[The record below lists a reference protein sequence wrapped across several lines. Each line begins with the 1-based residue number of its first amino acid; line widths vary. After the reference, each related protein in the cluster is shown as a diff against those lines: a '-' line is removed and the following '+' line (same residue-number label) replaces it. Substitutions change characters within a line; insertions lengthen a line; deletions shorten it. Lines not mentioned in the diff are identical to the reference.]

1 MADIGPITAKV
12 VATSAGMAGG
22 LSDAEK
28 KLKASTSK
36 MADQAK
42 KDGAAA
48 GKGFASALTQGL
60 VIAGGMKLFDLGAA
74 GLRTVVDL
82 FTGGAARMAEVGKAA
97 RQAGADVAGF
107 QVIVEALGNDLPTAV
122 EGVIKLKEAM
132 GKAIVEGANDPFE
145 RLGIGARDLLGMRED
160 VAIATVAARLRELGG
175 DVAEARLGVQLF
187 GDKFKDLRHILDDGG
202 EQIRLMSKDLQ
213 AFGAAFGEGDFLQS
227 REWTRALNQFSLL
240 WKGLENQI
248 ARGLMPVV
256 NEFFERVGSLADMG
270 VTFRGLGDW
279 IMEAAES
286 VALAGA
292 WVIDNWS
299 NAGKI
304 KEAWEAVFTWL
315 KSEFQ
320 HTLAELFDILHEATR
335 GTWLGSAVGN
345 SFDSA
350 ATALGE
356 HASDNRV
363 AARKMFA
370 SLKEAFS
377 QSPTAGGVKEFFAAA
392 KERMREVFT
401 FAKDWDP
408 FALWAESAERLGK
421 SLEGPLDKFREQ
433 LKQIG
438 AMQAL
443 GREMSET
450 LALAGFGV
458 DPFDD
463 GLDGN
468 AQKSLA
474 GAFQQLKGAFGNAGG
489 YNPAAAMLADS
500 REAYSAIQAFRQSSA
515 QESVEEALKRI
526 MQLQLDEERR
536 QADLGRRVAAATEKL
551 AKNLVPRGI
560 D

>member
-1 MADIGPITAKV
+1 
-12 VATSAGMAGG
+12 
-22 LSDAEK
+22 
-28 KLKASTSK
+28 
-36 MADQAK
+36 
-42 KDGAAA
+42 
-48 GKGFASALTQGL
+48 
-60 VIAGGMKLFDLGAA
+60 
-74 GLRTVVDL
+74 VVDL

-107 QVIVEALGNDLPTAV
+107 QVVVEALGNDLGTAV

-227 REWTRALNQFSLL
+227 REWTRAMNQFSLL

-256 NEFFERVGSLADMG
+256 NEFLERVGSLADMG

-320 HTLAELFDILHEATR
+320 HTLAELFDVMHEATR

-401 FAKDWDP
+401 FAKEWDP
-408 FALWAESAERLGK
+408 FALWAESAERLAK

-438 AMQAL
+438 AMQSL

-463 GLDGN
+463 GLGGN
-468 AQKSLA
+468 AEKSLA
-474 GAFQQLKGAFGNAGG
+474 AAFNQLKGAFGNAGGG

-500 REAYSAIQAFRQSSA
+500 REAYSAIQAFRQSSTR
-515 QESVEEALKRI
+515 ESVEEALKRI
-526 MQLQLDEERR
+526 LQQQLEQEREQLRVGKE
-536 QADLGRRVAAATEKL
+536 VAAAAKKL
-551 AKNLVPRGI
+551 ANNLVPRGI